1 MFEEKDL
8 RAVTAVQSE
17 IPTERKI
24 QLRREV
30 GVWGSF
36 CWGYADVGADVYVAL
51 GLVIAA
57 AQGATLLA
65 FATAGI
71 VYVFVGLA
79 YTEMAAAYPVAGGG
93 HYFTLRG
100 MGDFWG
106 FVAGAALMLDYTV
119 DIALFAMASA
129 GYINFFI
136 PAARNFAVNFGPFS
150 HINFIWLAESIALI
164 FFLVLLNIKG
174 IRESSLFNEILGALD
189 MTLESA
195 IIVIGLAFAWSPDLF
210 VHQWRTQFPSAHG
223 LLFGI
228 SIAVISF
235 VGLESVSQAAQETI
249 RPAAVLPRTSLALI
263 IIVLLFAMAFPT
275 VTLGIVPWQDI
286 ASREGDPVAHL
297 ASQLPYIGF
306 LAGPI
311 AAILAA
317 TIVLISANT
326 GVMGCSRLAY
336 SMAELGLI
344 GHWLSG
350 VHPRF
355 RTPVRAIIVFSGV
368 AALEA
373 LVGFLT
379 GPKALETIA
388 NMYAFGAMLAYLLS
402 SMALLAL
409 RWKEPHT
416 PRPYKVPL
424 NLRLGKLEIPILGIC
439 AVLGTF
445 AMLAIVIW
453 THDFARI
460 MGPLWVAAW
469 IGYYLVYR
477 RKTGRPMLGNIERHW
492 DTEQLRILADTGE
505 WELYERFKIEV
516 ERRKRRNG
524 NGSVRP
530 S

>member
-1 MFEEKDL
+1 MTDD
-8 RAVTAVQSE
+8 
-17 IPTERKI
+17 RKI
-24 QLRREV
+24 KLRREV
-30 GVWGSF
+30 TVWGSF

-57 AQGATLLA
+57 AQGATPLA
-65 FATAGI
+65 FAIAGT

-79 YTEMAAAYPVAGGG
+79 YTEMAAAYPIAGGG
-93 HYFTLRG
+93 QYFTLRG

-106 FVAGAALMLDYTV
+106 LLTGAALMLDYTV

-129 GYINFFI
+129 GYLNFFI
-136 PAARNFAVNFGPFS
+136 PAAREFAVNLGPFTQV
-150 HINFIWLAESIALI
+150 NLVWLAESMVFIA
-164 FFLVLLNIKG
+164 FLVVLNIKG
-174 IRESSLFNEILGALD
+174 IRESSLFNEVLGALD
-189 MTLESA
+189 MMMESS
-195 IIVIGLAFAWSPDLF
+195 IIVLGFAFAWRPEMFL
-210 VHQWRTQFPSAHG
+210 HQWQTQWPGARG
-223 LLFGI
+223 LLYGV

-235 VGLESVSQAAQETI
+235 VGLESISQAAQETI

-263 IIVLLFAMAFPT
+263 IIVLLFALAFPT

-306 LAGPI
+306 LAGPL

-344 GHWLSG
+344 GSWLSK
-350 VHPRF
+350 VHHRF
-355 RTPVRAIIVFSGV
+355 RTPVRAIAVFSAVSAG
-368 AALEA
+368 EA

-379 GPKALETIA
+379 GKKALETIA
-388 NMYAFGAMLAYLLS
+388 NMYAFGAMLAYFLS
-402 SMALLAL
+402 SIALLAL
-409 RWKEPHT
+409 RVQEPYT

-424 NLRLGKLEIPILGIC
+424 NIRRRGVEIPVPGIC

-445 AMLAIVIW
+445 GMLVIVLW
-453 THDFARI
+453 THQFARI
-460 MGPLWVAAW
+460 MGPLWVLAW
-469 IGYYLVYR
+469 VAYYFWYR
-477 RKTGRPMLGNIERHW
+477 YKTGRPLMRSLPHDW
-492 DTEQLRILADTGE
+492 DAEQLEILADTGE

-516 ERRKRRNG
+516 ERRKNP
-524 NGSVRP
+524 NNHATP
-530 S
+530 KEQAK